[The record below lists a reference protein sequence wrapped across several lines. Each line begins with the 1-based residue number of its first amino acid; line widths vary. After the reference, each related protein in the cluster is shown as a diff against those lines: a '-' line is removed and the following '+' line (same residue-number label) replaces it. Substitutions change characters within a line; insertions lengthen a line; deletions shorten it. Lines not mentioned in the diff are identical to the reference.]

1 MKVILSLPTSTP
13 RTPRHTP
20 EASSAWC
27 PKEPWERNHHLV
39 KTTVITCK
47 QESLTDI
54 KIDGEKYDEKQDIYI
69 VIKHLPT
76 GRLLIMKEKRNF
88 TVEKPQRDTA

>member
-1 MKVILSLPTSTP
+1 MGEKSPFG
-13 RTPRHTP
+13 
-20 EASSAWC
+20 
-27 PKEPWERNHHLV
+27 KNHCDNLN
-39 KTTVITCK
+39 K

-54 KIDGEKYDEKQDIYI
+54 KIDGEKQDEKQDIYI

-88 TVEKPQRDTA
+88 TVEKPQRDTT